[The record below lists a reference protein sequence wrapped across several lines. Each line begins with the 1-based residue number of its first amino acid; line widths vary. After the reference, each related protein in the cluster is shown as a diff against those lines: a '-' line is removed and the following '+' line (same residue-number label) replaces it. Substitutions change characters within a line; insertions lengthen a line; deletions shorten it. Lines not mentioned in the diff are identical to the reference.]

1 MKQTILLLAL
11 LTTSIGSFA
20 KDFKTLVVTT
30 TPQMHCENC
39 EKRIKN
45 NLRFEKGVKKI
56 ETDIPNQTVTITYD
70 AEKTT
75 AEQIIDSFKK
85 FKYKAQPVKKDEKKT
100 ATPQP
105 NNKK

>member
-1 MKQTILLLAL
+1 MKKTILILAL
-11 LTTSIGSFA
+11 LTTSISGFA

-75 AEQIIDSFKK
+75 PELIIDSFKK

-100 ATPQP
+100 TTPQP
-105 NNKK
+105 TNKK

>member
-1 MKQTILLLAL
+1 MKKTIILFAL
-11 LTTSIGSFA
+11 LTTSIGCFA

-75 AEQIIDSFKK
+75 PEQIIDSFKK
-85 FKYKAQPVKKDEKKT
+85 FKYT
-100 ATPQP
+100 
-105 NNKK
+105 NKL

>member
-1 MKQTILLLAL
+1 MKKNIILLAL
-11 LTTSIGSFA
+11 LTASISCLA
-20 KDFKTLVVTT
+20 KDIKILIVTT
-30 TPQMHCENC
+30 NPQMHCENC

-75 AEQIIDSFKK
+75 PEQIIDSFKK
-85 FKYKAQPVKKDEKKT
+85 FKYTAQPVKKDEKKT

-105 NNKK
+105 ANKK